1 MKELA
6 FRLKNGDDF
15 RKSIEIA
22 CNQYNTC
29 VILSAVGSLKE
40 VKIRLA
46 KAKNYYEKIDDYEIV
61 SITGTVSNG
70 KSHIHVSLSNEKGD
84 VIGGHLEYGCKI
96 NTTCELIIG
105 ILQEYESIRK
115 FDDNTGFDEIE
126 FNKIVEG

>member
-15 RKSIEIA
+15 RKSIEIV

-46 KAKNYYEKIDDYEIV
+46 KAKDYYEKIDDYEIV

-96 NTTCELIIG
+96 NTTCELVIG

-115 FDDNTGFDEIE
+115 FNDNTGFDEIE